1 MCWNPQQLLGAA
13 VKVKT
18 GGEFK
23 LLLVIHLPLAFLLN
37 YKMVLKTT
45 NLFSTFQSLFTNK
58 GSGKLKINN
67 SNKKI
72 LQLKNILIFLIFVPP

>member
-23 LLLVIHLPLAFLLN
+23 LPLASDKPFLLD

>member
-23 LLLVIHLPLAFLLN
+23 LPLVIHLPLASDKPFLFN

-58 GSGKLKINN
+58 GSGKLK
-67 SNKKI
+67 NK
-72 LQLKNILIFLIFVPP
+72 